1 MKKKNYFI
9 VNHLVLTIIILLGHC
24 RTTEAFSLRP
34 AYVPYH
40 SFSQLASSK
49 SGMEILIKHS
59 EIHDMLSRLHNANDK
74 HWIKIKA
81 AIWGNNY
88 N

>member
-1 MKKKNYFI
+1 MNAESAAEFFN
-9 VNHLVLTIIILLGHC
+9 NHHHHQRT
-24 RTTEAFSLRP
+24 TTEAFSLRP

-59 EIHDMLSRLHNANDK
+59 EIHDMLSKLHNANDK

-88 N
+88 ST

>member
-9 VNHLVLTIIILLGHC
+9 VNHLVIPIILLGRR

-40 SFSQLASSK
+40 LFSQLASSK

-88 N
+88 NT